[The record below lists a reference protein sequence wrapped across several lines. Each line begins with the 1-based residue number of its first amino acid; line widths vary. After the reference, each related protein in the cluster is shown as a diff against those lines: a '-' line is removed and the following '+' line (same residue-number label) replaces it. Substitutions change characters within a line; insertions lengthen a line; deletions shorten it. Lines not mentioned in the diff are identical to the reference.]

1 MISRHLGIVANLFSV
16 QFSRLPARSV
26 GALLLEEMRGA
37 CSSCWPSDLLGPP
50 SSPVVPNAS
59 FMPTPEQCEAASSSW
74 GRAAPNW
81 LTDKIARQDG
91 RQEGGTNFGQ
101 LAL

>member
-1 MISRHLGIVANLFSV
+1 MVLFPEDSPFA
-16 QFSRLPARSV
+16 FSRPCPDLRGARSV
-26 GALLLEEMRGA
+26 GGMRGA

-74 GRAAPNW
+74 GRAAPHW